1 MTNARYT
8 IRNTT
13 KPRGFEVITAE
24 GQVLAVMCQPR
35 FFSRDMEGTI
45 GDSAVRIV
53 SEGFWR
59 MRYGVFID
67 EARVGTVSTVAWGQ
81 LKWALSL
88 SAQPHVELRFTTVGP
103 WHRHYQLQVTKDHP
117 LLTVVSKFHWATF
130 STTYTVEIVGAGIS
144 ADQMP
149 LMLVLAGF
157 SANLKRARAHAAG
170 SAAGT

>member
-1 MTNARYT
+1 MTNERCT
-8 IRNTT
+8 IRNTR
-13 KPRGFEVITAE
+13 KPRGFEVIAGD
-24 GQVLAVMCQPR
+24 GQVLAAMHQPR

-45 GDSAVRIV
+45 KDGAVRIV

-59 MRYGVFID
+59 MRYGVFLD
-67 EARVGTVSTVAWGQ
+67 EARAGTISTAALGQ

-88 SAQPHVELRFTTVGP
+88 AEQPLVELRFTTVGP
-103 WHRHYQLQVTKDHP
+103 WHRRYQLRVTKDHP
-117 LLTVVSKFHWATF
+117 LLKVVPKFHWATF

-157 SANLKRARAHAAG
+157 SANLKRARAQAAG
-170 SAAGT
+170 AAAGA